1 LSGIQNKQSK
11 RFEYD
16 VNFSRRET
24 ENEFIAKLW
33 ANRKISHL
41 MSEIRF
47 KGENK
52 ELVESVKQLG
62 IEYGIVTPYTSYLVT
77 EQEKELAVV
86 DDAIRSGAGSAN
98 QVRLQAQRTARE
110 IKAVA
115 DEESYGSSGFY
126 DAVMSAPKAASQSS
140 GKGAVMQSRAM
151 KKMASADKD
160 KAMIITVQRIADR
173 TFNLKN
179 NVWLESSLK
188 ADVKVDKTIIF
199 MSDEYFELV
208 EQASE
213 LKKILSL
220 GEEVVFEWNGDIYKI
235 ESK

>member
-1 LSGIQNKQSK
+1 
-11 RFEYD
+11 
-16 VNFSRRET
+16 
-24 ENEFIAKLW
+24 
-33 ANRKISHL
+33 

-47 KGENK
+47 KGEDK

-86 DDAIRSGAGSAN
+86 DDAVRSGAGSAN
-98 QVRLQAQRTARE
+98 QVRLQEQRKARE
-110 IKAVA
+110 IQAEA
-115 DEESYGSSGFY
+115 DEESVGSTMFF
-126 DAVMSAPKAASQSS
+126 DAVMAAPKSASQSS

-151 KKMASADKD
+151 KKMAQADKD

-179 NVWLESSLK
+179 NVWLESTLK
-188 ADVKVDKTIIF
+188 ADVKADKTIKF
-199 MSDEYFELV
+199 MSDDYFELL
-208 EQASE
+208 EQNSE
-213 LKKILSL
+213 LNKILSL
-220 GEEVVFEWNGDIYKI
+220 GEQIIFNWNGDVYKI